1 MRFGNKEEYVSG
13 REIKVSVNNLT
24 KCYDD
29 LLVLNDINF
38 DIYKGEMLCIVGPTG
53 CGKTTFLNCLSRF
66 IPITEGSILVDGAPA
81 DPRVHNI
88 AFVFQE
94 VSAIPWLTV
103 EDNIRFG
110 LRIKRLPEEEIE
122 RRVERMLDIVGLRK
136 YRTYFPQQ
144 LSASM
149 EQRVVIARNFAINPD
164 LLLMDEPY
172 GQLDVKLRYYLEDE
186 LMRIWKELG
195 STVAFITHNI
205 EEAVYLAERILI
217 LSPKPCTIR
226 EEVIVDLPRPRRY
239 DDPDSSESATT
250 SPNASNGGKTAV
262 VETGGCLLF
271 QEILLTVLYK
281 I

>member
-1 MRFGNKEEYVSG
+1 MKIRTKEEYAAN
-13 REIKVSVNNLT
+13 REVKVQVCNLT
-24 KCYDD
+24 KYYDD

-38 DIYKGEMLCIVGPTG
+38 EIYKGEMLCIVGPTG

-66 IPITEGSILVDGAPA
+66 IPVTKGEILVDGIPA

-110 LRIKRLPEEEIE
+110 LNIKRVPSEEGEK
-122 RRVERMLDIVGLRK
+122 RVERILDIVGLRK
-136 YRTYFPQQ
+136 YRTYYPQQ

-186 LMRIWKELG
+186 LMRIWSELG

-217 LSPKPCTIR
+217 LSPKPSTIK
-226 EEVIVDLPRPRRY
+226 EEVIVDLPRPRQY
-239 DDPDSSESATT
+239 DDPEFVRIRKYVTDCI
-250 SPNASNGGKTAV
+250 KWW
-262 VETGGCLLF
+262 
-271 QEILLTVLYK
+271 
-281 I
+281 

>member
-1 MRFGNKEEYVSG
+1 MNQRTKEEYAAG
-13 REIKVSVNNLT
+13 REVKVKVENLT
-24 KCYDD
+24 KYYDD
-29 LLVLNDINF
+29 LLVLKDINF

-66 IPITEGSILVDGAPA
+66 IPLSEGSILVDGVPA
-81 DPRVHNI
+81 DPQVHNI

-110 LRIKRLPEEEIE
+110 LKIKRLPQAEIE
-122 RRVERMLDIVGLRK
+122 QRVERILDIVGLRR

-144 LSASM
+144 LSSSM

-195 STVAFITHNI
+195 TTVAFITHNI

-217 LSPKPCTIR
+217 LSPKPSTIK
-226 EEVIVDLPRPRRY
+226 EEVIVDLPRPRQY
-239 DDPDSSESATT
+239 DDPEF
-250 SPNASNGGKTAV
+250 V
-262 VETGGCLLF
+262 
-271 QEILLTVLYK
+271 K
-281 I
+281 IRDYVTECIKWW